1 MSFSLAAP
9 STFSTETRSFSG
21 AGDSQRKDHRTVA
34 APEALE
40 VRYVDIPQIHD
51 SQKKSRR
58 SLASVAASNGGSS
71 NPGKRKSRTKSRRTI
86 TTAFVVSPTE
96 LPPVPKLDDDQ
107 IASFVHHLMKR
118 WEMTWDEV
126 VEMVVAV
133 HGSLERAVWVDE
145 MNEAEAKEGLKNA
158 PADGVEYG
166 SIGVSH
172 FRDLEFNN
180 TFS

>member
-9 STFSTETRSFSG
+9 SLFSTETHSFSG
-21 AGDSQRKDHRTVA
+21 AGNSQRKDHHTVA

-71 NPGKRKSRTKSRRTI
+71 NPGKCKSQTKSCRTI

-107 IASFVHHLMKR
+107 IASFMHHLMKR

-126 VEMVVAV
+126 VEIVVAV
-133 HGSLERAVWVDE
+133 HGSLEHAVWVDE